1 MIASNTSLESERQTV
16 WRVTVAWPVTDPVGQ
31 QERVD
36 GLTQILTQR
45 KIIGLMGPGRPTRRG
60 VAVELVLPMRE
71 TRVLTAQVDGAIEP
85 SLEGE
90 EFAAKLHESTGAVI
104 VNGDPAS
111 GDFAV
116 LASPKEF
123 SDRQIAGVLE
133 ERITSILLVDTVSPD
148 AVEEALDRSDVSG
161 WMSAGERTVVALDS
175 APSDPT
181 MLIMPGASKLSSS
194 IREYA
199 GRVDVVLWGPSDE
212 GSEPVTRR
220 RRAARNTPLINTYAG
235 ARCRPIVLP
244 EMYRPAG
251 SEAASLLL
259 SLEEDFAPLSE
270 DDIKALA
277 SMLPPKR
284 VDALVTA
291 INEAPVRGVDPEGGA
306 LAPLEDGLMPGEEDE
321 HAVEDGAYSATRAML
336 EALGED
342 PDWVELF
349 DGDSP
354 DGGSVRSVGSP
365 AGATVS
371 GRDAES
377 TWAHVAEDDAVETE
391 PDALHSN
398 EPGTADA
405 ESEPVDVAET
415 DAEETAT
422 EEAVT
427 EETGAGEVE
436 ATEQREFDQPEED
449 PAQLELAGS
458 ELVEPE
464 PSEAQ
469 ATEPELTKPEAT
481 DAEAT
486 EPDPTQPELADSKD
500 ESKDESLGGFESQL
514 AGSDVKD
521 AEPKETEQDFNA
533 ILESPATTD
542 SPAATET
549 SAAAEEPRRA
559 TSRSGLPE
567 PTPAGTTPVATETQL
582 KTQPRRIG
590 HIVWLVLGAVVL
602 VAGGLMVLRGI
613 EVVSFPSV
621 PYQSLSTLAIIGG
634 VTALVGAAL
643 VLLSVS
649 LWPKSRK
656 AKSK

>member
-60 VAVELVLPMRE
+60 LAVELVLPMRE
-71 TRVLTAQVDGAIEP
+71 TRVLTAQADGAIEP
-85 SLEGE
+85 SLGGE

-161 WMSAGERTVVALDS
+161 WMSEGERTVVALDS

-212 GSEPVTRR
+212 GNEPVTRR

-259 SLEEDFAPLSE
+259 RLEEDFAPLSE

-349 DGDSP
+349 DGGSP

-391 PDALHSN
+391 PDA
-398 EPGTADA
+398 
-405 ESEPVDVAET
+405 
-415 DAEETAT
+415 EETAT

-427 EETGAGEVE
+427 EETAAGEIE
-436 ATEQREFDQPEED
+436 ATEQRESDQPDED
-449 PAQLELAGS
+449 PAQLELAGYELDGSEPAEPEVTDS

-464 PSEAQ
+464 PSEAR
-469 ATEPELTKPEAT
+469 ATEHELTEPEVT

-521 AEPKETEQDFNA
+521 SEPEETEQDFNA
-533 ILESPATTD
+533 ILEAPATTESPATTD

-590 HIVWLVLGAVVL
+590 HIVWLVLGVVVL

>member
-1 MIASNTSLESERQTV
+1 MIASNTSLEPERQTV

-60 VAVELVLPMRE
+60 LAVELVLPMRE
-71 TRVLTAQVDGAIEP
+71 TRVLTAQAHGAIEP

-259 SLEEDFAPLSE
+259 RLEEDFAPLSE

-354 DGGSVRSVGSP
+354 NGGSVRSVGSP
-365 AGATVS
+365 AGATGS
-371 GRDAES
+371 GYDAES
-377 TWAHVAEDDAVETE
+377 TWAHVAEEDRDETE
-391 PDALHSN
+391 P
-398 EPGTADA
+398 
-405 ESEPVDVAET
+405 

-427 EETGAGEVE
+427 EETATEETADGRVE
-436 ATEQREFDQPEED
+436 ATEQREPDQPEED
-449 PAQLELAGS
+449 PAQLELADS

-469 ATEPELTKPEAT
+469 ATEPELTEPEAT

-533 ILESPATTD
+533 ILESPATTEAPATTD

-590 HIVWLVLGAVVL
+590 HIVWLVLGVVVL